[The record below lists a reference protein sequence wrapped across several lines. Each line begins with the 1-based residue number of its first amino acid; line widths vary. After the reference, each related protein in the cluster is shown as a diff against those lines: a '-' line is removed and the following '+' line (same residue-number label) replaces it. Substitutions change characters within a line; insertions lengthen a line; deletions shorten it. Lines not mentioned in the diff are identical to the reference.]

1 MICLGRCFFFSNFL
15 NFNVYGLWFILP
27 LWEQMGC
34 ELRISSY
41 VLYWNVLGS
50 LFCSNS
56 WATLCM
62 GICYHFTS
70 LKINLIEVGASF
82 VTNEIV
88 TKMTNGFI
96 ENEIKSI
103 MIFSSNLIGYVTNSL
118 YIIILTHSLH

>member
-1 MICLGRCFFFSNFL
+1 
-15 NFNVYGLWFILP
+15 
-27 LWEQMGC
+27 
-34 ELRISSY
+34 
-41 VLYWNVLGS
+41 
-50 LFCSNS
+50 
-56 WATLCM
+56 M

-96 ENEIKSI
+96 ENEIRSI

-118 YIIILTHSLH
+118 DIIILTHSLH